1 MWPKVYYVQPSLLQ
15 GVRSFKLLAY
25 CWELY
30 ADVATTTSTAIYH
43 KEKTMLFNIVIVTVV
58 LDRLI
63 NGRPTF
69 TPLSLVFG

>member
-1 MWPKVYYVQPSLLQ
+1 MKAWINKCGLKFIMYS
-15 GVRSFKLLAY
+15 LAY

-30 ADVATTTSTAIYH
+30 ADVATTSTAIYQ
-43 KEKTMLFNIVIVTVV
+43 KEKTILFNIVIVTVV
-58 LDRLI
+58 VDRLI